1 MGYMKS
7 VDAVFNE
14 YKLSDAQKNA
24 VVELLTGGFYTAK
37 PNTIKSLE
45 NKGLII
51 RDTADSGKVI
61 FHFEHEFHVKV
72 KEAHSQPEPR
82 ETIQEIEELLQPK
95 PANVVDR
102 EEIPQEVVEAKN
114 APESFHTELMQDLA
128 RLEEMAHEFPTRE
141 VFDSQMAEWERELM
155 GFDFVSGWKGT
166 EVWNGLTAAEIQE
179 DMETARPVNREARRT
194 HFRTLRNAFR
204 RMNNQDKS
212 RKSKKITGAVGL

>member
-82 ETIQEIEELLQPK
+82 ETIQE
-95 PANVVDR
+95 
-102 EEIPQEVVEAKN
+102 VVEAKN

-128 RLEEMAHEFPTRE
+128 RLEEMADEFPTRE

-155 GFDFVSGWKGT
+155 GFDFVSGWKGI